1 MARNRRI
8 ICITEEAEHT
18 EDEIMET
25 EKKNGA
31 WKKLLLPVC
40 VLALIFVAWQV
51 LVLELLKNGVINTLI
66 AMILLILATIA
77 LGVVIFAVAKSIA
90 GQVKAMISGGE
101 SDADSKIMQKARKA
115 AERQDAIGIL
125 IRSVQEYTYNFAQ
138 MLAGIQSATKELGEV
153 SEEFQGIFMDMKE
166 SLETTN
172 TAVNSIAQNA
182 IAQASQTT
190 DMKEKIDSTSE
201 SIACISENVEAL
213 NKSAGKMGNCNQS
226 AEQIMGELIDISRK
240 SGEAI
245 ENVRSQTE
253 LTNQSAQQIQ
263 TVTQIIADI
272 SNQTNLLALN
282 ASIEAA
288 RAGENGRG
296 FAVVADQIRQL
307 ADQSKESTEQISKL
321 VSALIENA
329 HVSVQITQTVSDAVA
344 LQNEKIQSTEQIF
357 KELNTEIGQ
366 VGSAITGISEE
377 VAELKDYSDVMEG
390 GIEALNNFA
399 EQNADSA
406 RTTTEDM
413 EQLSKV
419 MENCNTTT
427 ERVVAVSEKLLGY
440 LEQSRNTL
448 RRK

>member
-427 ERVVAVSEKLLGY
+427 ERVVTVSEKLLGY

>member
-1 MARNRRI
+1 
-8 ICITEEAEHT
+8 
-18 EDEIMET
+18 MET

-31 WKKLLLPVC
+31 WKKALIPVC

-66 AMILLILATIA
+66 AMILLILATIV
-77 LGVVIFAVAKSIA
+77 LGVVIFAVAKSII
-90 GQVKAMISGGE
+90 GQVKAMLSGGE
-101 SDADSKIMQKARKA
+101 SDADRKVMQKARKA
-115 AERQDAIGIL
+115 AERQDAIGVV

-344 LQNEKIQSTEQIF
+344 VQNEKIHSTEQIF

-390 GIEALNNFA
+390 GIEALNSFA

-427 ERVVAVSEKLLGY
+427 ERVVTVSEKLLGY

-448 RRK
+448 RGK